1 MGILMSH
8 QIEGIPA
15 ALQEILQNWVIGF
28 LKSSM
33 LQLLQVMWTLE
44 KTIGINRSFS
54 DLGLLLSA
62 TLHGVALAEQI

>member
-1 MGILMSH
+1 
-8 QIEGIPA
+8 
-15 ALQEILQNWVIGF
+15 
-28 LKSSM
+28 M